1 MKKIDVKIIN
11 ETGIH
16 ARPASILSKE
26 AARFSANINFV
37 REEKKFSAKSII
49 SILSM
54 GLKKDETISIEANG
68 NDEVE
73 ALEAIGLLFANNFGE

>member
-26 AARFSANINFV
+26 AARFDSEIHIV
-37 REEKKFSAKSII
+37 RDDKKFSVKSII

-54 GLKKDETISIEANG
+54 GLKNDEIISIEANG

-73 ALEAIGLLFANNFGE
+73 ALEAIGLLFDNNFGE